1 MKNLVVK
8 YYTLTDP
15 ITLVAS
21 KDIGYTFDKT
31 VYTVVVQRVEGVP
44 TIIED
49 TEEDISVEVFPKFAP
64 YVLVNKAT
72 YDAASTAG
80 ESETLKELRRTKLM
94 FVEKYLLAQTLPP
107 SPAPDKTLG
116 ELYQQLMEQADTG
129 SVPGAPGGGGGG
141 GELP

>member
-15 ITLVAS
+15 ITLTAS

-31 VYTVVVQRVEGVP
+31 AYTVDVQRVEGVP
-44 TIIED
+44 TILED
-49 TEEDISVEVFPKFAP
+49 TEEDIAVEVFPRFAP

-72 YDAASTAG
+72 YDGVDTTG

-94 FVEKYLLAQTLPP
+94 FVERYLLAQTLPP
-107 SPAPDKTLG
+107 PPAPDKTLG
-116 ELYQQLMEQADTG
+116 ETYKELMEQADAG
-129 SVPGAPGGGGGG
+129 GVPGDPNGEGGG
-141 GELP
+141 GELE

>member
-15 ITLVAS
+15 ITLTAS
-21 KDIGYTFDKT
+21 KDIGYTYDKT
-31 VYTVVVQRVEGVP
+31 VYTVDVQRVEGIP
-44 TIIED
+44 TIITD
-49 TEEDISVEVFPKFAP
+49 TEADVAVEVFPKFAP

-72 YDAASTAG
+72 YDAVDTTG
-80 ESETLKELRRTKLM
+80 ESETLKDLRRIKTL

-107 SPAPDKTLG
+107 PPAPDKTLG
-116 ELYQQLMEQADTG
+116 ELYQYLMQQADAG
-129 SVPGAPGGGGGG
+129 SVPAAPDGEGGG